1 MTATPR
7 GADGAR
13 RAARDSRA
21 RHRGR
26 ERSARADGG
35 RLPGVGLG
43 SIWGRP
49 GVGLGSRGPPARTA
63 LPSVSCHRSRRPAAF
78 RKGPT

>member
-7 GADGAR
+7 GADEGR

-35 RLPGVGLG
+35 RL
-43 SIWGRP
+43 P